1 MSASARG
8 STVGVGVG
16 VDRVTVTCS
25 LHLCNLLREVEV
37 ELVPRVYTCDY
48 PPDSPRQLEWS
59 QALLVAPKK
68 RHSSSWT
75 KWRRPLA
82 TRRCPGRVRML
93 PGPAS
98 RRSRCTRRPRRQNLR
113 LARPSA
119 PFSRW
124 SSPHLC
130 FDDTLAARLE
140 SKRRCSCSLY
150 DGAAHSTSPGRAS
163 ASRTSSSAQ
172 TQDLGLSLTSDM
184 LKSTVHCR
192 RMRTRTG
199 ILRG

>member
-1 MSASARG
+1 MVGGRRARLRRAALTLG
-8 STVGVGVG
+8 TFTGRFAAQPPLGI
-16 VDRVTVTCS
+16 
-25 LHLCNLLREVEV
+25 LMANL
-37 ELVPRVYTCDY
+37 P
-48 PPDSPRQLEWS
+48 
-59 QALLVAPKK
+59 
-68 RHSSSWT
+68 
-75 KWRRPLA
+75 RRPLV
-82 TRRCPGRVRML
+82 TRRCPGQVRML
-93 PGPAS
+93 PGPAP

-163 ASRTSSSAQ
+163 ASRTPSAQ
-172 TQDLGLSLTSDM
+172 TRDLGLSLTSDM
-184 LKSTVHCR
+184 LKSTIYCR
-192 RMRTRTG
+192 RMRTRMG
-199 ILRG
+199 RPRG